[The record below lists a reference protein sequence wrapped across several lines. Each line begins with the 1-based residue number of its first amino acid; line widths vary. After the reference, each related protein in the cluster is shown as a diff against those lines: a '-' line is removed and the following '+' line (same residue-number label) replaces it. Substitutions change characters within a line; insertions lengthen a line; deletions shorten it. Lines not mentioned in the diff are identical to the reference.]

1 MDVEINWKLAVYAN
15 FARVLGL
22 QETTVKN
29 LVHRLREPYRALLRE
44 EVAETVGGAKRDR
57 WRVALTLRG
66 AKRSGTIFQ
75 QKEKGELRET

>member
-1 MDVEINWKLAVYAN
+1 MQN

-29 LVHRLREPYRALLRE
+29 LVHRLREPYRALLRG

-57 WRVALTLRG
+57 
-66 AKRSGTIFQ
+66 
-75 QKEKGELRET
+75 